1 MFLNYKI
8 NKKYRQNIIELTVEG
23 EVIRV
28 RMRGDEF
35 LSGYVLLKIV
45 KYVKSSGKYDEFG
58 KNQSICDKKF
68 TK

>member
-1 MFLNYKI
+1 M
-8 NKKYRQNIIELTVEG
+8 EG

-45 KYVKSSGKYDEFG
+45 KYVKSSGKYDE
-58 KNQSICDKKF
+58 KSVNI
-68 TK
+68 